1 METHSLTTAL
11 RSVSNHLDRN
21 PGQALNL
28 DWVMSAQANTSAIE
42 RRTSTLST
50 RRSVKKSHQA
60 AWLLRAVS
68 CIDLTS
74 LSGDDTEGRVYRL
87 CDKAKTPIRADIL
100 GQLDFPKIR
109 VGAVCVYH
117 DMIKAAVTR
126 LQGSGIPVVAVSTG
140 FPAGLSPLELR
151 IAEIKE
157 SVSCGADEIDIVIN
171 RKAFFEGDYKKVY
184 EEIKALKDVCGEIHL
199 KTILE
204 IGELKTYENIKKA
217 SVIALCAGSDFIKTS
232 TGKISNG
239 SSREACLIMAR
250 TVREFESYGYG
261 MRGIKVAG
269 GIRDAKDAIRY
280 LVIINEELGGSWLSA
295 DYFRF
300 GASSLLDDVLKQ
312 IKKLKTNAYQSSYYF
327 PRG

>member
-1 METHSLTTAL
+1 MNTNLSMNNIVDWTTTSDLVGNVKVDQVGVLDRVSSLATRSIKRESKLDALEKIVSMCDLTTL
-11 RSVSNHLDRN
+11 E
-21 PGQALNL
+21 G
-28 DWVMSAQANTSAIE
+28 E
-42 RRTSTLST
+42 
-50 RRSVKKSHQA
+50 
-60 AWLLRAVS
+60 
-68 CIDLTS
+68 
-74 LSGDDTEGRVYRL
+74 DTEGKIIQMSS
-87 CDKAKTPIRADIL
+87 KAISPDPSDDNVPSAA
-100 GQLDFPKIR
+100 
-109 VGAVCVYH
+109 AVCVYP
-117 DMIKAAVTR
+117 A
-126 LQGSGIPVVAVSTG
+126 LVST
-140 FPAGLSPLELR
+140 AKKIVKDSNVKV
-151 IAEIKE
+151 A
-157 SVSCGADEIDIVIN
+157 SVSSYFPSGQAPIESKISDTQFAIDEGADEIDIVIN

-261 MRGIKVAG
+261 IRGIKVAG

-280 LVIINEELGGSWLSA
+280 LVIINEELGGSWLSP

>member
-1 METHSLTTAL
+1 MNTNLSMNNMVDWTTTSDLVGNVKVDEGGVLDRVSSLATRSIKRESKLDALEKIVSMCDLTTL
-11 RSVSNHLDRN
+11 E
-21 PGQALNL
+21 G
-28 DWVMSAQANTSAIE
+28 E
-42 RRTSTLST
+42 
-50 RRSVKKSHQA
+50 
-60 AWLLRAVS
+60 
-68 CIDLTS
+68 
-74 LSGDDTEGRVYRL
+74 DTEGKIIQMSS
-87 CDKAKTPIRADIL
+87 KAISPDPSDDNVPSAA
-100 GQLDFPKIR
+100 
-109 VGAVCVYH
+109 AVCVYP
-117 DMIKAAVTR
+117 A
-126 LQGSGIPVVAVSTG
+126 LVST
-140 FPAGLSPLELR
+140 AKKIVKDSNVKV
-151 IAEIKE
+151 A
-157 SVSCGADEIDIVIN
+157 SVSSYFPSGQAPIESKISDTQFAIDEGADEIDIVIN

-184 EEIKALKDVCGEIHL
+184 EEIKALKDVCEEIHL

>member
-1 METHSLTTAL
+1 MNTNLSMNNIVDWTTTSDLVGNVKVDEVGVLDRVSSLATRSIKRESKLDALEKIVSMCDLTTL
-11 RSVSNHLDRN
+11 E
-21 PGQALNL
+21 G
-28 DWVMSAQANTSAIE
+28 E
-42 RRTSTLST
+42 
-50 RRSVKKSHQA
+50 
-60 AWLLRAVS
+60 
-68 CIDLTS
+68 
-74 LSGDDTEGRVYRL
+74 DTEGKIIQMSS
-87 CDKAKTPIRADIL
+87 KAISPDPSDDNVPSAA
-100 GQLDFPKIR
+100 
-109 VGAVCVYH
+109 AVCVYP
-117 DMIKAAVTR
+117 A
-126 LQGSGIPVVAVSTG
+126 LVST
-140 FPAGLSPLELR
+140 AKKIVKDSNVKV
-151 IAEIKE
+151 A
-157 SVSCGADEIDIVIN
+157 SVSSYFPSGQAPIESKISDTQFAIDEGADEIDIVIN

-217 SVIALCAGSDFIKTS
+217 SLIALCAGTDFIKTS

-280 LVIINEELGGSWLSA
+280 LVIINEELGGSWLSP